1 MLAFFEVSG
10 YNNCCV
16 TRSGTNYI
24 KDALLAQ
31 LVEHLTLNQGV
42 RGSSPRRRTVRMATL
57 SNDFTEVAFCF
68 ALIYKALLQSK
79 AFAGTSF
86 TNLLIPWK

>member
-1 MLAFFEVSG
+1 M
-10 YNNCCV
+10 
-16 TRSGTNYI
+16 
-24 KDALLAQ
+24 
-31 LVEHLTLNQGV
+31 
-42 RGSSPRRRTVRMATL
+42 RMATL